1 VSDDLNIGR
10 TIKVLR
16 TSAGLKQLELADRV
30 KVSPNYLSLVEAG
43 RKEPSLS
50 LLKKLSHALDVPLV
64 FLMWDSTDHTHKFN
78 ADQRHVYLKLKD
90 SLLDFERLRI
100 ARRTRPRQVRRHSS

>member
-1 VSDDLNIGR
+1 MSDNLNIGR

-50 LLKKLSHALDVPLV
+50 LLKKLSNALDVPV
-64 FLMWDSTDHTHKFN
+64 AFLMWESTDRTHNLN
-78 ADQRHVYLKLKD
+78 ADQRNIYLKLKET
-90 SLLDFERLRI
+90 LLDFERLRVAHRTPPRQ
-100 ARRTRPRQVRRHSS
+100 ARRRSS

>member
-1 VSDDLNIGR
+1 MRDDLNIGR

-50 LLKKLSHALDVPLV
+50 LLKKISNALDVPLA
-64 FLMWDSTDHTHKFN
+64 FLVWDSTHQTN
-78 ADQRHVYLKLKD
+78 TLNSDQRSVYLKLKET
-90 SLLDFERLRI
+90 LLDFERLRV
-100 ARRTRPRQVRRHSS
+100 ARSARPRQSRSR